1 MLIIILPCFT
11 PLLPIHLSYTF
22 EGTGKVYPV
31 QEWILNRDDEGGI
44 ISTVYNHQLGVIS
57 EVSSYKFERG
67 DIANVQI
74 TPFQNQS
81 LRFIDR
87 GDTIATVRSYLLEE
101 RLNTLRLQLAVE
113 KARLRSERAGEK
125 GPVIAEAAQRLV
137 YAKEQLV
144 LAQQNFD
151 RNKQLYDDG
160 VITEASFNEVENEY
174 KLAQIQ
180 VKISD
185 SSLEAV
191 KMGKKPELV
200 SFILT
205 TMESIEQELAFL
217 QTKRSGYHIVSPISG
232 SVDYTTST
240 QQIMT
245 VDDTSKMVLTVP
257 VQLAH
262 QSYLKIGTPIKV
274 KVPGIKEAISGAIS
288 GINDEVQILDN
299 QQVIL
304 VKASFQ
310 NPEQHVRK
318 GVMVRCT
325 FVCDTIE
332 LWDYLDRTFKTWTH

>member
-1 MLIIILPCFT
+1 MLLIILPCFT

-22 EGTGKVYPV
+22 EGTGKVYPI
-31 QEWILNRDDEGGI
+31 QEWILNRDQEGGI

-67 DIANVQI
+67 DIANVKI
-74 TPFQNQS
+74 TPFQNQTV
-81 LRFIDR
+81 RFIDR

-101 RLNTLRLQLAVE
+101 RLNTLRLQLEVE
-113 KARLRSERAGEK
+113 KARLRSERAGAK
-125 GPVIAEAAQRLV
+125 GPVIAEATQRLD
-137 YAKEQLV
+137 YAMEELA
-144 LAQQNFD
+144 LAQINFD
-151 RNKQLYDDG
+151 RSKELYDDG
-160 VITEASFNEVENEY
+160 VITDASFNEVENEY

-180 VKISD
+180 VKIST
-185 SSLEAV
+185 SSLDAA
-191 KMGKKPELV
+191 KMGRKPELL
-200 SFILT
+200 SFILA

-232 SVDYTTST
+232 SVDYTTNT
-240 QQIMT
+240 EQIMT

-262 QSYLKIGTPIKV
+262 QSYLKLGTPIKV
-274 KVPGIKEAISGAIS
+274 KVPGIEAEIEGAVS
-288 GINDEVQILDN
+288 GINDEVQILNN

-310 NPEQHVRK
+310 NPQQHVRK
-318 GVMVRCT
+318 GVMVKCT

-332 LWDYLDRTFKTWTH
+332 LWDYLERTIKTWSH